1 MTLLREFGS
10 SQLIPHADPAT
21 LSTVRYKNT
30 ARNKAVIDNSRD
42 MPLPGDSMHTTLTI
56 KKLSLALIAAG
67 IGCSAFAADIKLGA
81 AEALTGPAA
90 KYGSAIKNGLTL
102 AADEINAKGGVD
114 GNKLVLIIEDEQ
126 GKKEEAINVFKKLI
140 FQDKVLMVF
149 GPTLSNSAFAAD
161 PIAVATKVVVFGT
174 SNTAD
179 GISTMGPTVFRN
191 SVMEADVLPVTT
203 AAAVKHFG
211 LKKVAVVYGNDD
223 AFTKSGYDVFKTTLD
238 AQKIEITTTET
249 YAKGDVDFKAQL
261 TKIKATN
268 PDAIVCSCL
277 AEEAANIILQTRTL
291 GMKQPFI
298 GGNGFNSPKLF
309 EIAKDAADNTIMGS
323 PWSSENMT
331 PANKAF
337 IAAYKTKFNA
347 EPDQFAAQAYDA
359 IYIVADAL
367 RKMKL
372 TGALDKD
379 RLALATA
386 LPGVKLN
393 GATGPF
399 EFRRATGKD
408 GKPAGF
414 DANQDAIVNIAK
426 GGKFVLLK

>member
-1 MTLLREFGS
+1 MRPSRCFNISLKSL
-10 SQLIPHADPAT
+10 
-21 LSTVRYKNT
+21 LSTVAALSAIT
-30 ARNKAVIDNSRD
+30 SF
-42 MPLPGDSMHTTLTI
+42 STTY
-56 KKLSLALIAAG
+56 
-67 IGCSAFAADIKLGA
+67 AADIKLGA

-90 KYGSAIKNGLTL
+90 KYGVAIKNGLTL
-102 AADEINAKGGVD
+102 AAEEINAKGGVH
-114 GNKLVLIIEDEQ
+114 GNKLALIIEDEQ

-161 PIAVATKVVVFGT
+161 PIAAAAKIVAFGT
-174 SNTAD
+174 SNTAE
-179 GISTMGPTVFRN
+179 GISAIGPTIFRN

-203 AAAVKHFG
+203 KAAVKHFG
-211 LKKVAVVYGNDD
+211 IKKVAVIYGNDD
-223 AFTKSGYDVFKTTLD
+223 AFTKNGYDVFKNTLD
-238 AQKIEITTTET
+238 AQKIVVTGTET

-309 EIAKDAADNTIMGS
+309 EIAKDAADNTVMGS
-323 PWSSENMT
+323 PWSAENQT
-331 PANKAF
+331 AANKAF
-337 IAAYKTKFNA
+337 MSAYKTKFNT

-359 IYIVADAL
+359 LHIVADAL
-367 RKMKL
+367 KKIKL

-379 RLALATA
+379 RHALHDA
-386 LPGVKLN
+386 LPSVKLD
-393 GATGPF
+393 GATGRF
-399 EFRRATGKD
+399 AFRRATAKD
-408 GKPAGF
+408 GKEAGY
-414 DANQDAIVNIAK
+414 DADQEAIVNIAK
-426 GGKFVLLK
+426 GGKFIVLK